1 MLFIYSLRKKKLRL
15 KLFIL
20 LNQIYSLFE
29 WKTYGKKMVH
39 YGNVTEY
46 SFCFNCKAGYGKTL
60 YKLLMSANIQKG
72 RNVLGI

>member
-1 MLFIYSLRKKKLRL
+1 
-15 KLFIL
+15 
-20 LNQIYSLFE
+20 
-29 WKTYGKKMVH
+29 MVH